1 MTSPSPADIAQRCA
15 DAMWAKD
22 NASREA
28 GLHIVEVSAGR
39 AVLTMTVESRH
50 TNGHSICHGGYIF
63 LLADTAFAFA
73 CNSYN
78 QSAVAQQNAITYVAP
93 ALLHDVLTATATEA
107 SRRGR
112 SGVYDA
118 TVVNQNNETIALFR
132 GNSRTLGER
141 LFEDEESE
149 S

>member
-1 MTSPSPADIAQRCA
+1 MKSLSPTEIASRSADT
-15 DAMWAKD
+15 MWARD

-28 GLHIVEVSAGR
+28 GLKIVEVLSGR
-39 AVLTMTVESRH
+39 AVLTMTVEKRH

-78 QSAVAQQNAITYVAP
+78 ESAVAQQNAITYIAP
-93 ALLHDVLTATATEA
+93 AHLDDVLTATATEA

-132 GNSRTLGER
+132 GNSRTLGQK
-141 LFEDEESE
+141 LFDEETKS
-149 S
+149 